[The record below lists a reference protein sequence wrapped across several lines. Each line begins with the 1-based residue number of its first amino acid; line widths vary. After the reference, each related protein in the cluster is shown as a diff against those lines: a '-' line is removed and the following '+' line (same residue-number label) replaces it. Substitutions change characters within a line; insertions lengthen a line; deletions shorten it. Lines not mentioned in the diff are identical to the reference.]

1 MGPMNGNDRGC
12 PGWASQLGS
21 KSEPQSR
28 GHAEL
33 RGDRTT
39 GLQHKYGETEAQR
52 GTWAYWVSAES
63 GLEPGLLATR
73 QVTGL
78 SRDWHASHPGE
89 GTLNPAARPGAENY
103 GLRSVFLNKV
113 LLAHSHEHLFMY
125 CL

>member
-1 MGPMNGNDRGC
+1 MTE
-12 PGWASQLGS
+12 AALA
-21 KSEPQSR
+21 
-28 GHAEL
+28 GHLSWGVNLNPRAVGMLSAE
-33 RGDRTT
+33 GTGQQ